1 MEFKAKIV
9 ASLDLKAL
17 RAALK
22 LKSTILQLMR
32 LGIIH
37 DRCVVINCKSQSTT
51 IMQP

>member
-22 LKSTILQLMR
+22 LKGTHSPMDETW
-32 LGIIH
+32 
-37 DRCVVINCKSQSTT
+37 DNT
-51 IMQP
+51 